1 MVRAGVAKYPGA
13 WVHSGYR
20 EIQNS
25 PKRYGIIDLRELSAL
40 CGFAKLSEFQR
51 AHRQW
56 VDEALEV
63 GRRVRENR
71 WSEAIAVGSLEFVA
85 NVKNEPGFKALHR
98 EVDHIDGAYALRER
112 GEAYDGN
119 LGRLVKVHQCLDE

>member
-1 MVRAGVAKYPGA
+1 MT
-13 WVHSGYR
+13 
-20 EIQNS
+20 
-25 PKRYGIIDLRELSAL
+25 
-40 CGFAKLSEFQR
+40 EFQR

-112 GEAYDGN
+112 GEAYDRDFDSKSEP
-119 LGRLVKVHQCLDE
+119 LRLENTVPWC